1 MKYFAKTIRR
11 NVNGKP
17 DYEFIYKQT
26 NGCPVYFETQKQA
39 LDAAK
44 SLCENPALAMYD
56 PQVGV
61 VRK

>member
-11 NVNGKP
+11 NVNGQP

-39 LDAAK
+39 LDKAK
-44 SLCENPALAMYD
+44 SLCEDYAFSMYNP
-56 PQVGV
+56 QIGV
-61 VRK
+61 AND